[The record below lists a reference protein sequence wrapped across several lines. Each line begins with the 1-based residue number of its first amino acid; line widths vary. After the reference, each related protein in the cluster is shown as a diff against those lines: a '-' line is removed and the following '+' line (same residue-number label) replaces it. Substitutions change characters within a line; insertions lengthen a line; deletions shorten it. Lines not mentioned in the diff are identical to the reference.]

1 MDKWIIDGINFKDL
15 ESEKYWSFPKSFKG
29 DPKEETRNM
38 IFSGNYLGA
47 RKMDGAYYRFIK
59 DMDGNM
65 RLQGRSKSVSGE
77 YLDKLDH
84 VPHLLP
90 YFESLPNGTCLLGEI
105 YFPSNEGSSNVT
117 TIMGCLAPKAIE
129 RQAKGPKLHYYIF
142 DVWAW
147 DGISCMTDCL
157 ESRIELIDNMYN
169 DYCDD
174 GNNERPNAIV
184 EIDFATYYE
193 GEELWEQLQK
203 ILAAGGEGIVMTK
216 KGTIPSPG
224 KRTARKTL
232 KVKKELSE
240 NIDCFFTGRGTSPTR
255 LYSGKEIETWKY
267 WENIRSGAKIE
278 GELYGKYR
286 QGESYEPVTKPY
298 FYGWAGSLEI
308 GVLKEGQIYPIG
320 YLSGLADEIKA
331 DPIGQRMKCIE
342 VTAMEILPTGG
353 IRHAK
358 LERFR
363 PDLAPTDCTYEKY
376 MRKE

>member
-1 MDKWIIDGINFKDL
+1 MSMLIDGIDFQNL
-15 ESEKYWSFPKSFKG
+15 EAEKYWSFAKSFKG

-105 YFPSNEGSSNVT
+105 YFPDNEGSSEVT
-117 TIMGCLAPKAIE
+117 KIMGCLAPKAIE
-129 RQAKGPKLHYYIF
+129 RQQKGEKLHYYIF
-142 DVWAW
+142 DVWAY
-147 DGISCMTDCL
+147 GGTSYMNKTI
-157 ESRIELIDNMYN
+157 ENRIYELNEIYN
-169 DYCDD
+169 NWADD
-174 GNNERPNAIV
+174 GNNERSNAIAQ
-184 EIDFATYYE
+184 IDFATYYE

-216 KGTIPSPG
+216 KGTVPSPG

-240 NIDCFFTGRGTSPTR
+240 NIDCFFTGRGTAPTR
-255 LYSGKEIETWKY
+255 LYTGKEIETWKY
-267 WENIRSGAKIE
+267 WENIRTGAKVE
-278 GELYGKYR
+278 GEMYKDYATGAL
-286 QGESYEPVTKPY
+286 YEPVTKPY

-308 GVLKEGQIYPIG
+308 GVLKDGQVYPIG

-331 DPIGQRMKCIE
+331 DPGAQRMKCIE
-342 VTAMEILPTGG
+342 VTAMEILPDTGAL
-353 IRHAK
+353 RHGK

-363 PDLAPTDCTYEKY
+363 PDLSPEDCTYEKL
-376 MRKE
+376 KNCI